1 MDTSAQSPCLAAPSE
16 AQVGRAIR
24 LSYAQ
29 VMLAAVFGAS
39 TGGMFL
45 IGFALQ
51 LGADNITLGLLSSIP
66 ALFVVLQFLAA
77 WLVERG
83 VSRKSL
89 TVWFAF
95 VGPLCWV
102 LIGLIPLFHAAL
114 GARGSLA
121 VLIGVIVLVTVAG
134 QFAGNARGSW
144 IGDLIPAERRGKFF
158 GYCGM
163 FAGVVGALFAIG
175 EGRVLD
181 YLKVHGLWAFSGLF
195 FFGVLFGLAT
205 ASLHIPQPDCPLPAT
220 RQSYGG
226 VLRDLLRNRELK
238 LLAAVHAVV
247 ALAGIVGPFIPTYWL
262 RDLKFGFFE
271 LGIINATFT
280 AAALLCSPL
289 WGKAVDRWGCRPV
302 MIMGFLIWG
311 PQTLFWLLVPPDS
324 TLRHA
329 MTVLLVPFFLS
340 GVGASAFSI
349 GITSLLYK
357 VTKPEGRSIQFAAY
371 SAFVTA
377 IGAPMPVIGAWL
389 VKHLQESGMA
399 VDLRLTIYLH
409 GLLVTSAALVA
420 AHVREPASVSTRTL
434 VFRYLPQR
442 LSRLWDSLVPW

>member
-1 MDTSAQSPCLAAPSE
+1 MDTPAQSPALAAPTE

-29 VMLAAVFGAS
+29 VMLGAVFGAS

-51 LGADNITLGLLSSIP
+51 LGATNITLGLLSSVP
-66 ALFVVLQFLAA
+66 ACFVVLQFLAA

-89 TVWFAF
+89 TVGFAF

-102 LIGLIPLFHAAL
+102 LIGLIPLFHGSL

-121 VLIGVIVLVTVAG
+121 VLIGVIVLVTVAN

-144 IGDLIPAERRGKFF
+144 VGDLIPADRRGKFF

-163 FAGVVGALFAIG
+163 FAGVVGALFAIA
-175 EGRVLD
+175 EGRALD
-181 YLKVHGLWAFSGLF
+181 YLMSHGLWAFSGLF

-205 ASLHIPQPDCPLPAT
+205 ASLHIPQADCPLPGT
-220 RQSYGG
+220 RVSYAG
-226 VLRDLLRNRELK
+226 VLRGLRRNRELL

-262 RDLKFGFFE
+262 RDLRFGFFE

-280 AAALLCSPL
+280 AAVLICSPL

-302 MIMGFLIWG
+302 LILGFLIWG
-311 PQTLFWLLVPPDS
+311 PQPLAWLLVPPDS

-329 MTVLLVPFFLS
+329 FSVLLVPFFLS

-349 GITSLLYK
+349 SIASLLYK

-377 IGAPMPVIGAWL
+377 VGAPMPLLGGWL
-389 VKHLQESGMA
+389 VKHLQEGGWNA
-399 VDLRLTIYLH
+399 DLRITIYLH
-409 GLLVTSAALVA
+409 GLLITSAALVA
-420 AHVREPASVSTRTL
+420 ARVREPAAASTRDL
-434 VFRYLPQR
+434 VFRQLPQR